1 MHVYVLLRCVPVF
14 HPGILVLSL
23 GHTNRTSLF
32 VGSILVFGCLFFEF
46 FCSAL
51 SHVVRLLLGL
61 L

>member
-32 VGSILVFGCLFFEF
+32 VGSILVLVVCFEF
-46 FCSAL
+46 FCAL
-51 SHVVRLLLGL
+51 LRR
-61 L
+61 

>member
-32 VGSILVFGCLFFEF
+32 VGSILVLVVCFEF